1 MIDIKECIRV
11 RKEIVE
17 RTRAEMIGPG
27 SEDIG
32 ADIKYEVISDSPLDR
47 YSLGVLFPQ
56 DNLYEQDESEK
67 EKSSDSDSEEVNE
80 DIEKDIE
87 KQKREIEKENKT
99 KYNIHTSTSDE
110 EEVQEEISMANQ
122 TLPSAMGLTF
132 FAEGDTKELNVEVSC
147 AKYRVSKFKDC
158 VVRADKDIE
167 IDKYSLGEYLY
178 QEDGLVKLKKNL
190 SRKNVFE
197 LVSGRP
203 IQTERPDVEEIL
215 YKLADLCTSEE
226 GKKHTGY
233 VRNPFLENKN
243 ITIPLNKEFNKIF
256 INEDG
261 DVNENSGV
269 LKLTVLRKKYDN
281 KIYSYTVVLVND
293 QKVKKNYKTCFF
305 QPEIRVTTDNNNF
318 KFIERSDI
326 ENINSKFIDD
336 EELVFNLLYRNKKSY
351 AVGHGVATGQ
361 NVNIKTGKGEVH
373 TDFFPSF
380 EIPQLDFEIK
390 ELGEESKEVLSM
402 FVLSD
407 ISDISRDKKITLLSK
422 FANAYEQWIGNLK
435 ELGNELKEKYNDKII
450 KNQISECEKILLRIK
465 KGINILSEDK
475 DSYDAFSLM
484 NRAMLMQRVHSTLTG
499 SEHDR
504 FPMDKDMPKFDYYN
518 IEKKDAS
525 WRAFQ
530 LAFILMNIESICNP
544 NCEERDIVDL
554 IWIPTGGGKTEAY
567 LGLTGFTI
575 FLRRLNDPVN
585 GGGTTIIMRYTL
597 RLLASQQFIRAS
609 ILICACEVIRRE
621 SAKNRS
627 YNLGDEEISIGLW
640 VGGDPTPNTN
650 ADAKSEY
657 KELTKAVSNKEE
669 LESRKIKHNK
679 FQILKC
685 PWCGTKL
692 EMEFVD
698 GKKEGLWGYNY
709 DKKKIIYCPESK
721 CDFSKKLPIQVV
733 DEELYNNPPTLL
745 FGTVDKFATL
755 PWKGEVSNLF
765 ALNKDN
771 NTKSPELIIQDE
783 LHLISGP
790 LGTIVG
796 LYETAIDAMCSAKGI
811 KPKIISST
819 ATIKRA
825 KEQCK
830 MLFDRDVSQFPPS
843 GLNIEDC
850 FFTKEVSI
858 EEKPGRLYVGL
869 MPSGKTTTTTQI
881 RLYTA
886 LLESLRFIDTSEE
899 VMDKYWTLVGYFNSI
914 RELGKTSTLVKDD
927 IASNNIRYMKRLMK
941 SRDIRY
947 AGIPNE
953 LTSRLSS
960 TAIVKTLK
968 NLENTYQTGEVDSE
982 DKKKDN
988 INHAIDVLLA
998 TNMISVGVDVS
1009 RLDLMVASGQPKQ
1022 TSEYIQATSRVGRRY
1037 PGLVFTLYNASKTRD
1052 RSHYE
1057 LFYPYHQTFY
1067 KYVEPTSIT
1076 PFSEQARERALH
1088 AVFISMVRHILKLNG
1103 NEDAK
1108 IFKNNIE
1115 GLDKIK
1121 DFIFKRAEELDNSQE
1136 KDITIKTKKELNE
1149 IISKWIDKIDTANS
1163 DEEVHYYSKK
1173 ADKNLLVPYL
1183 EDDYRNSFPTMQSMR
1198 NIDNQAG
1205 AEIIEFGDD
1214 TNE

>member
-1 MIDIKECIRV
+1 MNKLIDINECIRV

-17 RTRAEMIGPG
+17 RTKAEMMGPG

-32 ADIKYEVISDSPLDR
+32 ADIKHEVISDSPLDR

-56 DNLYEQDESEK
+56 NNLYEQDESEK
-67 EKSSDSDSEEVNE
+67 EKSDNGDSEEI
-80 DIEKDIE
+80 IEEVEKEIE
-87 KQKREIEKENKT
+87 KQKKKANKT
-99 KYNIHTSTSDE
+99 KNNIQTSLSDE

-132 FAEGDTKELNVEVSC
+132 FAEGEVEELNIEVSC
-147 AKYRVSKFKDC
+147 AKYRVSQFRDC
-158 VVRADKDIE
+158 VVRTDKE
-167 IDKYSLGEYLY
+167 IDITKYLLGEYLY

-197 LVSGRP
+197 LVSGRD
-203 IQTERPDVEEIL
+203 IQTERPDIEEIL
-215 YKLADLCTSEE
+215 YKLADLCSSEE
-226 GKKHTGY
+226 GRKHKGY
-233 VRNPFLENKN
+233 VRTPFLENKN
-243 ITIPLNKEFNKIF
+243 IKIPLNKEFNKIF

-261 DVNENSGV
+261 KISENTGV
-269 LKLTVLRKKYDN
+269 LKVTVLRKKYEE
-281 KIYSYTVVLVND
+281 KVFSYTVVLVNE
-293 QKVKKNYKTCFF
+293 QKVKKSYKTCFF
-305 QPEIRVTTDNNNF
+305 QPEIKITTYNNNF

-326 ENINSKFIDD
+326 QNINSKFIDN

-361 NVNIKTGKGEVH
+361 DININTGKGEIY

-390 ELGEESKEVLSM
+390 ELGEESKEILSM
-402 FVLSD
+402 FTLSD
-407 ISDISRDKKITLLSK
+407 ISDVSKDKKIDLLNS
-422 FANAYEQWIGNLK
+422 FANAYKEWIKKLE
-435 ELGNELKEKYNDKII
+435 ELGNELKEKYDEKII
-450 KNQISECEKILLRIK
+450 EDQIKECEKILFRVRN
-465 KGINILSEDK
+465 GINILGK
-475 DSYDAFSLM
+475 NKNAYDAFTLM
-484 NRAMLMQRVHSTLTG
+484 NRSMLMQRVHSTLSG

-504 FPMDKDMPKFDYYN
+504 FPGDKEMPNFDYYN
-518 IEKKDAS
+518 IEKKAAS

-530 LAFILMNIESICNP
+530 LAFILINIESISKP

-575 FLRRLNDPVN
+575 FLRRLKDTVN

-597 RLLASQQFIRAS
+597 RLLAAQQFTRAS
-609 ILICACEVIRRE
+609 ILICACEKIRRE
-621 SAKNRS
+621 SKE
-627 YNLGDEEISIGLW
+627 YNLGKEEISIGLW

-650 ADAKSEY
+650 ADAKFEY
-657 KELTKAVSNKEE
+657 KELTKVVRSKEE
-669 LESRKIKHNK
+669 LESRKIRHNK

-692 EMEFVD
+692 EMEFID
-698 GKKEGLWGYNY
+698 GKKKGLWGYNY

-721 CDFSKKLPIQVV
+721 CDFNKKLPIQVV
-733 DEELYNNPPTLL
+733 DEELYKNPPTLL
-745 FGTVDKFATL
+745 FGTVDKFAAL

-765 ALNKDN
+765 ALNKLD
-771 NTKSPELIIQDE
+771 TKSPELIIQDE

-790 LGTIVG
+790 LGTMVG

-811 KPKIISST
+811 KPKIIAST

-830 MLFDRDVSQFPPS
+830 MLFDRQVSQFPPS

-858 EEKPGRLYVGL
+858 EKKPGRLYVGL

-886 LLESLRFIDTSEE
+886 LLESLRFIDAPEE
-899 VMDKYWTLVGYFNSI
+899 VLDKYWTLVGYFNSI

-927 IASNNIRYMKRLMK
+927 IASNIIRYMKRLMK
-941 SRDIRY
+941 CNDIRY

-968 NLENTYQTGEVDSE
+968 DLENIYQKGQVDPKTN
-982 DKKKDN
+982 KKKDN

-1009 RLDLMVASGQPKQ
+1009 RLDLMVSSGQPKQ

-1076 PFSEQARERALH
+1076 PFSEQSRERALH
-1088 AVFISMVRHILKLNG
+1088 AVLISMIRHILKLNN

-1108 IFKNNIE
+1108 NFKNDIE
-1115 GLDKIK
+1115 GLDNVKE
-1121 DFIFKRAEELDNSQE
+1121 FILNRANELDTSQE
-1136 KDITIKTKKELNE
+1136 RDISTKTKNE
-1149 IISKWIDKIDTANS
+1149 IEQIIDKWIDKIDTAS
-1163 DEEVHYYSKK
+1163 IDEEVHYYSKK
-1173 ADKNLLVPYL
+1173 ADKNLLVPFL
-1183 EDDYRNSFPTMQSMR
+1183 EDDYRNAFPTMQSMR

-1205 AEIIEFGDD
+1205 AQIIEFGDD
-1214 TNE
+1214 NNEEY

>member
-1 MIDIKECIRV
+1 MNKDIDINECIRV

-17 RTRAEMIGPG
+17 RTRAEMMGPG

-47 YSLGVLFPQ
+47 YSVGILFPQ
-56 DNLYEQDESEK
+56 ENLYGQDDSEK
-67 EKSSDSDSEEVNE
+67 EKSTDNNDEDIDSEVEEEV
-80 DIEKDIE
+80 EK
-87 KQKREIEKENKT
+87 KKKNMNKKANT
-99 KYNIHTSTSDE
+99 PIFSADE

-132 FAEGDTKELNVEVSC
+132 FAEGEVEELNIEVSC
-147 AKYRVSKFKDC
+147 AKYRVSQFKEC
-158 VVRADKDIE
+158 VVRTDKE
-167 IDKYSLGEYLY
+167 INIIKYSLGEYIY

-197 LVSGRP
+197 LVSGRD
-203 IQTERPDVEEIL
+203 IQTERPDIEEIL
-215 YKLADLCTSEE
+215 YKLADLCSSEE
-226 GKKHTGY
+226 GRKHKGY
-233 VRNPFLENKN
+233 ARTPFLENKN
-243 ITIPLNKEFNKIF
+243 IKIPLKKEFNKVF

-261 DVNENSGV
+261 KVNENTGV
-269 LKLTVLRKKYDN
+269 LKVTVLKKKYEE
-281 KIYSYTVVLVND
+281 KVFSYTVVLVNE

-305 QPEIRVTTDNNNF
+305 QPEIKINTENNNLR
-318 KFIERSDI
+318 FIERSDVQ
-326 ENINSKFIDD
+326 NINSKFIDN
-336 EELVFNLLYRNKKSY
+336 EELIFNLLYRNKKSY

-361 NVNIKTGKGEVH
+361 DVNINTGKGEIY
-373 TDFFPSF
+373 TDFFPCF
-380 EIPQLDFEIK
+380 EIPQLDFEIN
-390 ELGEESKEVLSM
+390 ELGEESKEILSM
-402 FVLSD
+402 FTLSD
-407 ISDISRDKKITLLSK
+407 ISNMSKNEKINLLNK
-422 FANAYEQWIGNLK
+422 FSNAYKEWINKLK
-435 ELGNELKEKYNDKII
+435 GLGIELKEKYNEKII
-450 KNQISECEKILLRIK
+450 DNNISECENVLSRIE
-465 KGINILSEDK
+465 KGIAILQK
-475 DSYDAFSLM
+475 DQNVYDAFSLM

-499 SEHDR
+499 SENDR
-504 FPMDKDMPKFDYYN
+504 FSGDKEMPSFDYYN
-518 IEKKDAS
+518 IDKKAAS

-530 LAFILMNIESICNP
+530 LAFILMNIESISNP
-544 NCEERDIVDL
+544 DCVDRNIVDL

-567 LGLTGFTI
+567 LGLTGVTI

-609 ILICACEVIRRE
+609 ILICACEKIRKE
-621 SAKNRS
+621 SVKNKS
-627 YNLGDEEISIGLW
+627 YNLGKEEITIGLW

-650 ADAKSEY
+650 KEAK
-657 KELTKAVSNKEE
+657 KEIEQLIKTPSSKED
-669 LESRKIKHNK
+669 LEARKLKHNK

-692 EMEFVD
+692 EKEFHR
-698 GKKEGLWGYNY
+698 KEVPWGYKYN
-709 DKKKIIYCPESK
+709 KKLIIYCPELK
-721 CDFSKKLPIQVV
+721 CDFNKRLPIQVV
-733 DEELYNNPPTLL
+733 DEELYKNPPTLL
-745 FGTVDKFATL
+745 FGTVDKFASL

-765 ALNKDN
+765 ALNKGN
-771 NTKSPELIIQDE
+771 NNKSPELIIQDE

-811 KPKIISST
+811 KPKIIAST

-830 MLFDRDVSQFPPS
+830 MLFNRKVSQFPPS

-850 FFTKEVSI
+850 FFSKEVSI
-858 EEKPGRLYVGL
+858 DKKPGRLYVGL
-869 MPSGKTTTTTQI
+869 MPAGKTTTTTQI
-881 RLYTA
+881 RLYTV
-886 LLESLRFIDTSEE
+886 LLESLRFIDAPEE
-899 VMDKYWTLVGYFNSI
+899 VLDKYWTLVGYFNSI

-927 IASNNIRYMKRLMK
+927 IASNIIRYMKRLMK
-941 SRDIRY
+941 GKNIRY

-968 NLENTYQTGEVDSE
+968 DLENIYQKGEVDPKTN
-982 DKKKDN
+982 KKKDN

-1076 PFSEQARERALH
+1076 PFSEQSRERALH
-1088 AVFISMVRHILKLNG
+1088 AVLISMIRHILKLNN

-1108 IFKNNIE
+1108 NFKNDIE
-1115 GLDKIK
+1115 GLDNVKE
-1121 DFIFKRAEELDNSQE
+1121 FILNRANELDTSQE
-1136 KDITIKTKKELNE
+1136 RDISTKTKNE
-1149 IISKWIDKIDTANS
+1149 IEQIIDKWIDKIDTAS
-1163 DEEVHYYSKK
+1163 IDEEVHYYSKK
-1173 ADKNLLVPYL
+1173 TDKNLLVPFL
-1183 EDDYRNSFPTMQSMR
+1183 EDDYRNAFPTMQSMR

-1205 AEIIEFGDD
+1205 AQIIEFGDD
-1214 TNE
+1214 NNEEY

>member
-1 MIDIKECIRV
+1 MNKLIDINECIRV

-17 RTRAEMIGPG
+17 RTKAEMMGPG

-67 EKSSDSDSEEVNE
+67 EKSSDSESEEVNE
-80 DIEKDIE
+80 DLERKVE
-87 KQKREIEKENKT
+87 KQKKDIKKENKN
-99 KYNIHTSTSDE
+99 KYNIYTPSTDE

-132 FAEGDTKELNVEVSC
+132 FAEGDIKELNIEVSC
-147 AKYRVSKFKDC
+147 AKYRVSQFKDC
-158 VVRADKDIE
+158 VIRTDKDID
-167 IDKYSLGEYLY
+167 INKYALGEYLY

-197 LVSGRP
+197 LISGRV
-203 IQTERPDVEEIL
+203 IQTERPDIEEIL

-233 VRNPFLENKN
+233 VRNPFLENKS

-256 INEDG
+256 ISEDG
-261 DVNENSGV
+261 EVSESGGV
-269 LKLTVLRKKYDN
+269 LKVTVLRKKYDD
-281 KIYSYTVVLVND
+281 KIYSYTVVFVNE
-293 QKVKKNYKTCFF
+293 QKVKKSYKTCFF
-305 QPEIRVTTDNNNF
+305 QPEIRITTDSNNF

-326 ENINSKFIDD
+326 QNINSKFIDN

-361 NVNIKTGKGEVH
+361 DVNINTGKGEIY

-390 ELGEESKEVLSM
+390 ELGKESKEILSM
-402 FVLSD
+402 FTLSD
-407 ISDISRDKKITLLSK
+407 ISDVSKNEKIDLLNS
-422 FANAYEQWIGNLK
+422 FANAYEEWINKLK
-435 ELGNELKEKYNDKII
+435 ELGNELKEKYDGKII
-450 KNQISECEKILLRIK
+450 EDRIKECENILFRVRN
-465 KGINILSEDK
+465 GINILGK
-475 DSYDAFSLM
+475 NKNAYDAFSLM
-484 NRAMLMQRVHSTLTG
+484 NRAMLMQRVHSTLSG

-504 FPMDKDMPKFDYYN
+504 FPGDKELPNFDYYN
-518 IEKKDAS
+518 IERKAAS

-530 LAFILMNIESICNP
+530 LAFILMNIESISNP

-597 RLLASQQFIRAS
+597 RLLAAQQFTRAS
-609 ILICACEVIRRE
+609 ILICACEKIRRE
-621 SAKNRS
+621 SKE
-627 YNLGDEEISIGLW
+627 YNLGKEEISIGLW

-650 ADAKSEY
+650 ADAKFEY
-657 KELTKAVSNKEE
+657 KELTKAVRDKEE
-669 LESRKIKHNK
+669 LESRKIRHNK

-698 GKKEGLWGYNY
+698 GKKKGLWGYNY
-709 DKKKIIYCPESK
+709 DKKKIIYCPEPK
-721 CDFSKKLPIQVV
+721 CDFNKKLPIQVV
-733 DEELYNNPPTLL
+733 DEELYKNPPTLL
-745 FGTVDKFATL
+745 FGTVDKFAAL
-755 PWKGEVSNLF
+755 PWKGEVSKLF

-811 KPKIISST
+811 KPKIIAST

-830 MLFDRDVSQFPPS
+830 MLFDRQVSQFPPS

-858 EEKPGRLYVGL
+858 EKKPGRLYVGL

-886 LLESLRFIDTSEE
+886 VLESLRFIEASDD
-899 VMDKYWTLVGYFNSI
+899 VLDKYWTLVGYFNSI

-927 IASNNIRYMKRLMK
+927 IASNIVRFMKRMMK
-941 SRDIRY
+941 FDSIRNAY
-947 AGIPNE
+947 KTEE
-953 LTSRLSS
+953 LTSRVSS
-960 TAIVKTLK
+960 TKIIKILK
-968 NLENTYQTGEVDSE
+968 NLEDQYKKGEIE
-982 DKKKDN
+982 GRRIDN
-988 INHAIDVLLA
+988 INYAIDVLLA

-1088 AVFISMVRHILKLNG
+1088 AVLISMVRHILKLNG
-1103 NEDAK
+1103 NEEAK
-1108 IFKNNIE
+1108 NFNNDIE

-1121 DFIFKRAEELDNSQE
+1121 DFILNRAEELDTSQE
-1136 KDITIKTKKELNE
+1136 RDITTKTKEELDKV
-1149 IISKWIDKIDTANS
+1149 IDKWIDKIDTASS

-1173 ADKNLLVPYL
+1173 ADKNLLVPFL
-1183 EDDYRNSFPTMQSMR
+1183 EDDYRNAFPTMQSMR

-1205 AEIIEFGDD
+1205 AEIIEFGDEI
-1214 TNE
+1214 NE

>member
-1 MIDIKECIRV
+1 MIDIQECIRV
-11 RKEIVE
+11 RKEIIK
-17 RTRAEMIGPG
+17 RTKAEMLGPG

-32 ADIKYEVISDSPLDR
+32 ADTKYEVISDSPLDR
-47 YSLGVLFPQ
+47 YVLGVLFPQ

-67 EKSSDSDSEEVNE
+67 EKSSDSINE
-80 DIEKDIE
+80 DINEEVEMEIE
-87 KQKREIEKENKT
+87 KQKKKGDKT
-99 KYNIHTSTSDE
+99 KNNIHSISSDE

-132 FAEGDTKELNVEVSC
+132 FAEGDIEEINVEVSC
-147 AKYRVSKFKDC
+147 ARYRLSQFRDC
-158 VVRADKDIE
+158 VIRTDKDMNIT
-167 IDKYSLGEYLY
+167 KYSLGEYLY
-178 QEDGLVKLKKNL
+178 QEDGQVRLKKNL

-197 LVSGRP
+197 LVSGRD
-203 IQTERPDVEEIL
+203 IQTERPDIEKIL
-215 YKLADLCTSEE
+215 YKLADLCSSEE
-226 GKKHTGY
+226 GNKHKGY
-233 VRNPFLENKN
+233 VRNPFVENGEIK
-243 ITIPLNKEFNKIF
+243 IPLVKEFNKIF

-261 DVNENSGV
+261 EVSDNSGV
-269 LKLTVLRKKYDN
+269 LKVTVLRKKYEE
-281 KIYSYTVVLVND
+281 KIFSYTVVLVNE
-293 QKVKKNYKTCFF
+293 QKSKKNYRTCFF
-305 QPEIRVTTDNNNF
+305 QPEIKITTDNNNF
-318 KFIERSDI
+318 KFIERYDI
-326 ENINSKFIDD
+326 QNINSKFIDN

-361 NVNIKTGKGEVH
+361 IVNIETGKGEVH

-380 EIPQLDFEIK
+380 EIPQLDFEID
-390 ELGEESKEVLSM
+390 ELGEEGKKILSM

-407 ISDISRDKKITLLSK
+407 ISDISKEGKINLLNK
-422 FANAYEQWIGNLK
+422 FSDAYEKWISKLEK
-435 ELGNELKEKYNDKII
+435 SGNELKGKYNDDII
-450 KNQISECEKILLRIK
+450 ENQIIQCKEVLFRMK
-465 KGINILSEDK
+465 KGICILSK
-475 DSYDAFSLM
+475 NKNAYDAFSIM
-484 NRAMLMQRVHSTLTG
+484 NRAMLMQRVHSKLTG
-499 SEHDR
+499 SEYDR
-504 FPMDKDMPKFDYYN
+504 FPMDTKMPQFDYYN
-518 IEKKDAS
+518 VEKKDGS

-530 LAFILMNIESICNP
+530 LAFVLMNIDSISNP
-544 NCEERDIVDL
+544 NCDDRDIVDL

-575 FLRRLNDPVN
+575 FLRRLNDPID
-585 GGGTTIIMRYTL
+585 GCGTTIVMRYTL
-597 RLLASQQFIRAS
+597 RLLATQQFTRAS
-609 ILICACEVIRRE
+609 ILICACEKIRRE
-621 SAKNRS
+621 SNE
-627 YNLGDEEISIGLW
+627 YNLGEDEISIGLW

-650 ADAKSEY
+650 AVAKTEY

-669 LESRKIKHNK
+669 LETRKLQHNK

-692 EMEFVD
+692 ETEFID
-698 GKKEGLWGYNY
+698 GKKKGAWGYNY
-709 DKKKIIYCPESK
+709 DKKKIIYCPESR
-721 CDFSKKLPIQVV
+721 CDFRERLPIQVV
-733 DEELYNNPPTLL
+733 DEELYKNPPTLL

-790 LGTIVG
+790 LGTMVG
-796 LYETAIDAMCSAKGI
+796 LYETAIDAMCCAKGI
-811 KPKIISST
+811 KPKIIAST

-830 MLFDRDVSQFPPS
+830 MLFDREVSQFPPS

-858 EEKPGRLYVGL
+858 KRKPGRLYVGL
-869 MPSGKTTTTTQI
+869 MPSGKTATTTQI

-886 LLESLRFIDTSEE
+886 VLESLKFIDASDEIL
-899 VMDKYWTLVGYFNSI
+899 DKYWTLVGYFNSI

-927 IASNNIRYMKRLMK
+927 IASNIIRYMKRLMK
-941 SRDIRY
+941 GKEIRY

-968 NLENTYQTGEVDSE
+968 NSENTYEKGEVDPKSN
-982 DKKKDN
+982 KKQDN
-988 INHAIDVLLA
+988 INHAIDILLA

-1009 RLDLMVASGQPKQ
+1009 RLDLMVVSGQPKQ
-1022 TSEYIQATSRVGRRY
+1022 TSEYIQATSRVGRKY
-1037 PGLVFTLYNASKTRD
+1037 PGLVFTFYNASKTRD

-1088 AVFISMVRHILKLNG
+1088 AVLISMVRHILKLNG

-1108 IFKNNIE
+1108 KFKNDIE

-1121 DFIFKRAEELDNSQE
+1121 EFILARADHLDNSQE
-1136 KDITIKTKKELNE
+1136 RDIAIKTKQELDE
-1149 IISKWIDKIDTANS
+1149 IIHKWIDKIDTANV
-1163 DEEVHYYSKK
+1163 DEEVDYYSKN
-1173 ADKNLLVPYL
+1173 ADKNLLVPFL
-1183 EDDYRNSFPTMQSMR
+1183 EDDYRNAFPTMQSMR

-1205 AEIIEFGDD
+1205 VEIIEFGDD
-1214 TNE
+1214 INE

>member
-17 RTRAEMIGPG
+17 RTKAEMMGPG

-67 EKSSDSDSEEVNE
+67 EKSSDSDNEEVNE
-80 DIEKDIE
+80 EVEEEIE
-87 KQKREIEKENKT
+87 KQKKKENKT
-99 KYNIHTSTSDE
+99 KNNIPTPLSDE

-132 FAEGDTKELNVEVSC
+132 FAEGEINELNVQVSC
-147 AKYRVSKFKDC
+147 AKYRVSQFKDC
-158 VVRADKDIE
+158 VVRTDKDID
-167 IDKYSLGEYLY
+167 IIKYALGEYLY

-197 LVSGRP
+197 LVSGRA
-203 IQTERPDVEEIL
+203 IQTERPDIEEIL

-226 GKKHTGY
+226 NKKHTAY

-243 ITIPLNKEFNKIF
+243 IIIPLNKEFNKIC
-256 INEDG
+256 INENG
-261 DVNENSGV
+261 EVSENAGV
-269 LKLTVLRKKYDN
+269 LKVTVLRKKYEEKN
-281 KIYSYTVVLVND
+281 FSYTVVLVNE

-305 QPEIRVTTDNNNF
+305 QPEIRITTDENSF

-326 ENINSKFIDD
+326 QNINAKFIDD

-361 NVNIKTGKGEVH
+361 NVNIETGKGEVH

-390 ELGEESKEVLSM
+390 ELGEESKEILSM
-402 FVLSD
+402 FTLSD
-407 ISDISRDKKITLLSK
+407 ISYISKDAKIDLLNK
-422 FANAYEQWIGNLK
+422 FANSYEKWISNL
-435 ELGNELKEKYNDKII
+435 EVLANELKEKYNEKII
-450 KNQISECEKILLRIK
+450 KNQINECEKILSRIK
-465 KGINILSEDK
+465 KGIVILSEDK
-475 DSYDAFSLM
+475 NSYDAFSLM
-484 NRAMLMQRVHSTLTG
+484 NRSMLMQRVHSTLAG
-499 SEHDR
+499 SDHDR
-504 FPMDKDMPKFDYYN
+504 FPMDKEVPQFDYFN
-518 IEKKDAS
+518 IEEKDAS

-530 LAFILMNIESICNP
+530 LAFILMNVESIFNP
-544 NCEERDIVDL
+544 SCEERDIVDL

-575 FLRRLNDPVN
+575 FLRRLNNPVN

-597 RLLASQQFIRAS
+597 RLLAAQQFTRAA
-609 ILICACEVIRRE
+609 ILICACEKIRRE
-621 SAKNRS
+621 SKE

-650 ADAKSEY
+650 ADAKIEY

-669 LESRKIKHNK
+669 LESRKLQHNK

-698 GKKEGLWGYNY
+698 GKKKGLWGYNY

-721 CDFSKKLPIQVV
+721 CDFNKKLPIQVV
-733 DEELYNNPPTLL
+733 DEELYKNPPTLL

-790 LGTIVG
+790 LGTMVG

-811 KPKIISST
+811 KPKIIAST

-830 MLFDRDVSQFPPS
+830 MLFDRKVSQFPPS

-850 FFTKEVSI
+850 FFTKEISI
-858 EEKPGRLYVGL
+858 EKKPGRLYVGL

-886 LLESLRFIDTSEE
+886 LLESLRFIDAPEE
-899 VMDKYWTLVGYFNSI
+899 VLDKYWTLVGYFNSI

-927 IASNNIRYMKRLMK
+927 IASNIVRYMKRLMK
-941 SRDIRY
+941 GNHTRY

-968 NLENTYQTGEVDSE
+968 NLENIYQKGGVDPESN
-982 DKKKDN
+982 KKKDN

-1037 PGLVFTLYNASKTRD
+1037 PGVVFTLYNASKTRD

-1088 AVFISMVRHILKLNG
+1088 AVLISMVRHILKLNE

-1108 IFKNNIE
+1108 KFKNDME

-1121 DFIFKRAEELDNSQE
+1121 DFILKRAEELDTSQE
-1136 KDITIKTKKELNE
+1136 RDITIKTQKELDE
-1149 IISKWIDKIDTANS
+1149 IIYKWIDKIDTTS
-1163 DEEVHYYSKK
+1163 LDEEVHYYSKK
-1173 ADKNLLVPYL
+1173 ADKNLLVPFL
-1183 EDDYRNSFPTMQSMR
+1183 EDDYRNAFPTMQSMR

-1214 TNE
+1214 NNE

>member
-1 MIDIKECIRV
+1 MIDINECIRV

-17 RTRAEMIGPG
+17 RTKAEMMGPG

-56 DNLYEQDESEK
+56 ENLYEQDESEK
-67 EKSSDSDSEEVNE
+67 EKSSDSDNEEVNE
-80 DIEKDIE
+80 EV
-87 KQKREIEKENKT
+87 EKEVETQKKKDNKT
-99 KYNIHTSTSDE
+99 KNNISTSLSDE

-132 FAEGDTKELNVEVSC
+132 FAEGEINELIVEVSC
-147 AKYRVSKFKDC
+147 AKYRVSQFKDC
-158 VVRADKDIE
+158 VVRADKDVDIT
-167 IDKYSLGEYLY
+167 KYSLGEYLY
-178 QEDGLVKLKKNL
+178 QEDELVKLKKNL

-197 LVSGRP
+197 LVSGRA
-203 IQTERPDVEEIL
+203 IQTERPDIEEIL

-226 GKKHTGY
+226 GKKHTAY

-256 INEDG
+256 INENG
-261 DVNENSGV
+261 EVSESTGA
-269 LKLTVLRKKYDN
+269 LKVTVLRKKYDN
-281 KIYSYTVVLVND
+281 KIFSYTVVLVNE
-293 QKVKKNYKTCFF
+293 QKAKKNYKTCFF
-305 QPEIRVTTDNNNF
+305 QPKIRIATDENNF

-326 ENINSKFIDD
+326 QNIKSEFIDD

-361 NVNIKTGKGEVH
+361 NVNIRTGKGEVY

-390 ELGEESKEVLSM
+390 ELGEESKEILSM

-407 ISDISRDKKITLLSK
+407 ISDISKNKKIDLLNK
-422 FANAYEQWIGNLK
+422 FANAYEQWISKLE

-450 KNQISECEKILLRIK
+450 RNQIKECEKILLRIK
-465 KGINILSEDK
+465 KGISILSEDK
-475 DSYDAFSLM
+475 NAYDAFSLM
-484 NRAMLMQRVHSTLTG
+484 NRSMLMQRVHSTLNG
-499 SEHDR
+499 SQHDR
-504 FPMDKDMPKFDYYN
+504 FPKDEKMPSFDYYN
-518 IEKKDAS
+518 IENKDAS

-530 LAFILMNIESICNP
+530 LAFILMNIESIFNP
-544 NCEERDIVDL
+544 SCEERDIVDL

-609 ILICACEVIRRE
+609 ILICACEIIRRE
-621 SAKNRS
+621 SKKNKS
-627 YNLGDEEISIGLW
+627 YNLGEDEISIGLW

-650 ADAKSEY
+650 KDAKKELL
-657 KELTKAVSNKEE
+657 ELTKAVSNKEE

-692 EMEFVD
+692 EKEFHRKDVP
-698 GKKEGLWGYNY
+698 WGYKY
-709 DKKKIIYCPESK
+709 DKKVIIYCPEPK
-721 CDFSKKLPIQVV
+721 CDFNKRLPIQVV
-733 DEELYNNPPTLL
+733 DEELYKNPPTLL

-796 LYETAIDAMCSAKGI
+796 LYETAIDAMCSEKGI

-830 MLFDRDVSQFPPS
+830 MLFDRQVSQFPPS

-850 FFTKEVSI
+850 FFTKEVSV

-869 MPSGKTTTTTQI
+869 MPSGKTTTTTQV

-899 VMDKYWTLVGYFNSI
+899 VLDKYWTLVGYFNSI

-927 IASNNIRYMKRLMK
+927 IASNIIRYMKRLMK
-941 SRDIRY
+941 SKDIRY

-968 NLENTYQTGEVDSE
+968 NLENTYKIGEVDS
-982 DKKKDN
+982 DNKKKDN

-1108 IFKNNIE
+1108 KFKNNIE

-1136 KDITIKTKKELNE
+1136 KDITIKTKEELDE
-1149 IISKWIDKIDTANS
+1149 IISKWIDKIDTASS
-1163 DEEVHYYSKK
+1163 DEEVYYYSKK
-1173 ADKNLLVPYL
+1173 ADKNLLVPFF
-1183 EDDYRNSFPTMQSMR
+1183 EDDYRNAFPTMQSMR